1 MRTDKEVFVV
11 VHADRTR
18 PGLLHPIHVMLLAS
32 TLPLFLG
39 ALLSDWAYSSSYQIQ
54 WLNFASWLI
63 VGALVFAGLALAWA
77 AIDLFRADVRWDR
90 RTALGPIILLATWVL
105 GFINA
110 LVHAKDAWATMP
122 AGLILSFIVFML
134 ALVATWFGF
143 STQRGGKV
151 A

>member
-1 MRTDKEVFVV
+1 VAVDT
-11 VHADRTR
+11 DRTR
-18 PGLLHPIHVMLLAS
+18 PRLLHPVHAILLAS

-63 VGALVFAGLALAWA
+63 VGALVLGGLALAWA

-122 AGLILSFIVFML
+122 AGLILSLIVFVL
-134 ALVATWFGF
+134 ALVATWLGF
-143 STQRGGKV
+143 STLRGRIG